1 MGPLRNGQQFRTAK
15 ALKYVLIEM
24 HLGASNNRANEPA
37 GMRHKGPAGGGGDGA
52 SVVPVMLG
60 NGNFNIKF

>member
-1 MGPLRNGQQFRTAK
+1 MGPERTVK

-37 GMRHKGPAGGGGDGA
+37 GMWHKGPADGMQ
-52 SVVPVMLG
+52 SVLSWY
-60 NGNFNIKF
+60 FWKI